1 MTDWTNEQINVFDA
15 SGNVLVYASAGS
27 GKTSVMVKKIV
38 DDVVKGVPVKDIL
51 VVSYTKASA
60 TDMRLKI
67 INALFDVAKDENVKD
82 VDKIREEIDNL
93 PFAEIGTMDSF
104 LSRLIKENFE
114 YLKISPKAQ
123 QMDETES
130 KDMKRRALKK
140 VMNDEYEKQAEDFI
154 RVASRASGIVDDT
167 PLSEIVLRI
176 YDAISINPRPD
187 EFKAMLLSSVTDNP
201 DSVYGKVIL
210 DFYRDLAAETLPFAR
225 RAIDVTSLEGAP
237 VYAAALGHSVET
249 LEELSD
255 MCTANDAKKIIERYV
270 KPNFRGGKPKISDED
285 KALVATARDKT
296 AEIIENLSEKL
307 FVDYTNYNV
316 NDAKEFMRVV
326 MRVVEEFDREYD
338 RLKKRENKIDFADLS
353 KYAVKLL
360 KDESRR
366 EEIRQKFSLV
376 FVDEYQD
383 INPLQEEILLKI
395 TDGNLFMVGDV
406 KQSIY
411 AFRNADSKIFTD
423 KKKSFET
430 GRSQG
435 RALPMTAN
443 FRSEKG
449 VLEFV
454 DRVFSGIMTLTHG
467 GCDYKN
473 ESLFIKD
480 GFTGEMSKNARIM
493 LVKNDPSR
501 EETEISGVYSVMS
514 HERNSSLDEISG
526 YTEGSAVAEEIKKI
540 IGSKYI
546 KCGKDGKS
554 DGTPLEY
561 KDIAVLFRKR
571 GSGSDGFLRALTDN
585 GIPYASDG
593 FIEGAGKRYIKEL
606 SCFIKAV
613 DNSLDDIAFV
623 GFLRSHFGKFS
634 DEDVAK
640 VVKYY
645 KSDFV
650 YDAVKKCA
658 KTSDELS
665 EKCRN
670 ALAFLWDE
678 RKRAAFCGVKD
689 FLYEVVGT
697 TAFDAYV
704 LAGENGKDDMTAVRK
719 FISDGAAYPDL
730 QSFAAAIRNGDD
742 NDFTNPDDESDAVK
756 VLTVHASKGL
766 EFPVVFLARCDTKC
780 SGGVKAG
787 DIVFDRTLGAGI
799 RLFDEETRLKA
810 DSLAY
815 TAINIEAK
823 RREADENIRLLYVA
837 LTRAKN
843 RIYVTGT
850 TKDGIDKKLDF
861 PTPVISSEK
870 FSDLITYAASLD
882 DGLYGL
888 IDFVE
893 PTVENPNEVAK
904 DGLYLSKGDDKT
916 RNALKKVLDFVYPF
930 EKSSRISPKYTVTEI
945 NRLVRDEENEGF
957 TPSMINPSSD
967 NRRTGIAYHAVME
980 NIDFSTSTVS
990 EINYLLKNLVENGV
1004 LQDGDEELVD
1014 ANDILR
1020 CIQSPVIQEGIKGRY
1035 IREKSFMLSLQA
1047 GEVGGDSSDD
1057 ILVQGTIDLAFFGEE
1072 NVIVDFKYS
1081 GLSDEKLAKKYAR
1094 QLKTY
1099 KIAVMKAYDVKV
1111 DKILLYSFKT
1121 GHFID
1126 IK

>member
-1 MTDWTNEQINVFDA
+1 MTKWTNEQINVFDA

-67 INALFDVAKDENVKD
+67 INALFDVAKDENVKN

-167 PLSEIVLRI
+167 PLSEIVLKI

-210 DFYRDLAAETLPFAR
+210 DFYRDLAAETLPFVKR
-225 RAIDVTSLEGAP
+225 TIDVTSLEGAP

-255 MCTANDAKKIIERYV
+255 MRTANDAKKIIERYA

-326 MRVVEEFDREYD
+326 MRVVEEFDKEYE

-430 GRSQG
+430 GKSQG

-443 FRSEKG
+443 FRSENG

-473 ESLFIKD
+473 ESLFLKD
-480 GFTGEMSKNARIM
+480 GFKGEMSKNARIM

-526 YTEGSAVAEEIKKI
+526 YTEGSAVAEEIRKI
-540 IGSKYI
+540 IGSKYV
-546 KCGKDGKS
+546 KS
-554 DGTPLEY
+554 DNSPLEY

-571 GSGSDGFLRALTDN
+571 RSGSDGFLRALTDN

-742 NDFTNPDDESDAVK
+742 DFTNPDDESDAVK

-850 TKDGIDKKLDF
+850 TKDGIDKKLDL

-870 FSDLITYAASLD
+870 FSDLITYAVAMD

-904 DGLYLSKGDDKT
+904 NGLYLSKGDDKT

-1081 GLSDEKLAKKYAR
+1081 GLSDEKLAEKYAR

-1099 KIAVMKAYDVKV
+1099 KIAVMQAYDVKV

>member
-1 MTDWTNEQINVFDA
+1 MTKWTNEQINVFDA

-38 DDVVKGVPVKDIL
+38 DDVVKGVPIKDIL

-67 INALFDVAKDENVKD
+67 INALFDVAKDENVKN

-104 LSRLIKENFE
+104 LGRIIKENFE
-114 YLKISPKAQ
+114 FLKISPKAQ

-167 PLSEIVLRI
+167 PLSEIVLKI

-201 DSVYGKVIL
+201 DSVYGKIIL
-210 DFYRDLAAETLPFAR
+210 DFYRDLAAETLPFVKR
-225 RAIDVTSLEGAP
+225 TIDVTALNDAP
-237 VYAAALGHSVET
+237 VHAAALRYSVET
-249 LEELSD
+249 LEQLSD
-255 MCTANDAKKIIERYV
+255 VRTANDAKKIIERYV

-296 AEIIENLSEKL
+296 AEIIEKLSKKL

-326 MRVVEEFDREYD
+326 MRVVEEFDKEYE

-430 GRSQG
+430 GKARGS
-435 RALPMTAN
+435 ALPMTAN
-443 FRSEKG
+443 FRSENG

-526 YTEGSAVAEEIKKI
+526 YTEGSAVAEEIRKI
-540 IGSKYI
+540 IGSKYV
-546 KCGKDGKS
+546 KS

-623 GFLRSHFGKFS
+623 GFLRSHFAKFS

-658 KTSDELS
+658 EKTDELS
-665 EKCRN
+665 EKCRI

-742 NDFTNPDDESDAVK
+742 DDFTNPDDEADAVK
-756 VLTVHASKGL
+756 ILTVHASKGL
-766 EFPVVFLARCDTKC
+766 EFPVVFLARCDVNW
-780 SGGVKAG
+780 GGGAKAG

-799 RLFDEETRLKA
+799 KLFDEETRLKA

-815 TAINIEAK
+815 TAIKLEAK

-850 TKDGIDKKLDF
+850 TNKALEKKFDF
-861 PTPVISSEK
+861 PTPVISSMK
-870 FSDLITYAASLD
+870 FSDLITFAVAMD

-904 DGLYLSKGDDKT
+904 SGLYLSNGDDKT

-980 NIDFSTSTVS
+980 NIDFSTNTVS

-1072 NVIVDFKYS
+1072 NVIIDFKYS
-1081 GLSDEKLAKKYAR
+1081 GLSDERLAEKYAR

-1099 KIAVMKAYDVKV
+1099 KIAVMQAYNVKV

>member
-1 MTDWTNEQINVFDA
+1 MTKWTNEQINVFDA

-38 DDVVKGVPVKDIL
+38 DDVVKGVPIKDIL

-104 LSRLIKENFE
+104 LGRIIKENFE
-114 YLKISPKAQ
+114 FLKISPKAQ

-210 DFYRDLAAETLPFAR
+210 DFYRDLAAETLPFVKR
-225 RAIDVTSLEGAP
+225 TIDVTALNDAP
-237 VYAAALGHSVET
+237 VHAAALRYSVET
-249 LEELSD
+249 LEQLSD
-255 MCTANDAKKIIERYV
+255 VCTANDAKKIIERYV

-285 KALVATARDKT
+285 KALVTTARDKT
-296 AEIIENLSEKL
+296 AEIIEKLSEKL

-326 MRVVEEFDREYD
+326 MRVVEEFDREYE

-430 GRSQG
+430 GKARGS
-435 RALPMTAN
+435 ALPMTAN
-443 FRSEKG
+443 FRSENG

-480 GFTGEMSKNARIM
+480 GFKGEMSKNARIM

-526 YTEGSAVAEEIKKI
+526 YTEGSAVAEEIRKI
-540 IGSKYI
+540 IGSKYV
-546 KCGKDGKS
+546 KS

-623 GFLRSHFGKFS
+623 GFLRSHFAKFS

-658 KTSDELS
+658 EKTDELS
-665 EKCRN
+665 EKCRI

-719 FISDGAAYPDL
+719 FISDGAAYADL

-742 NDFTNPDDESDAVK
+742 DDCTNPDDEADAVK
-756 VLTVHASKGL
+756 ILTIHASKGL
-766 EFPVVFLARCDTKC
+766 EFPVVFLARCDAGW
-780 SGGVKAG
+780 GGEVKKS

-799 RLFDEETRLKA
+799 KLFDEETRLKA

-815 TAINIEAK
+815 TAIKLEAK

-843 RIYVTGT
+843 RIYVTGMT
-850 TKDGIDKKLDF
+850 NKALEKKFDF
-861 PTPVISSEK
+861 PTPVISSMR
-870 FSDLITYAASLD
+870 FSDLITYAVAMD

-904 DGLYLSKGDDKT
+904 YGLYLSKGDDKT

-980 NIDFSTSTVS
+980 NIDFSTRTVS

-1020 CIQSPVIQEGIKGRY
+1020 CIQSPVIQEGIKGKY

-1072 NVIVDFKYS
+1072 NVIIDFKYS
-1081 GLSDEKLAKKYAR
+1081 GLSDERLAEKYAR

-1099 KIAVMKAYDVKV
+1099 KIAVMQAYDVKV

-1126 IK
+1126 VK

>member
-1 MTDWTNEQINVFDA
+1 MTKWTNEQINVFDA

-104 LSRLIKENFE
+104 LGRIIKENFE
-114 YLKISPKAQ
+114 FLKISPKAQ

-210 DFYRDLAAETLPFAR
+210 DFYRDLAAETLPFVKR
-225 RAIDVTSLEGAP
+225 TIDVTALNDAP
-237 VYAAALGHSVET
+237 VHAAALRYSVET
-249 LEELSD
+249 LEQLSD
-255 MCTANDAKKIIERYV
+255 VCTANDAKKIIERYV

-285 KALVATARDKT
+285 KALVTTARDKT
-296 AEIIENLSEKL
+296 AEIIEKLSEKL

-326 MRVVEEFDREYD
+326 MRVVEEFDREYE

-360 KDESRR
+360 KDEARR

-430 GRSQG
+430 GKARGS
-435 RALPMTAN
+435 ALPMTAN
-443 FRSEKG
+443 FRSENG

-480 GFTGEMSKNARIM
+480 GFKGEMSKNARIM

-526 YTEGSAVAEEIKKI
+526 YTEGSAVAEEIRKI
-540 IGSKYI
+540 IGSKYV
-546 KCGKDGKS
+546 KS

-623 GFLRSHFGKFS
+623 GFLRSHFAKFS

-658 KTSDELS
+658 EKTDELS
-665 EKCRN
+665 EKCRI

-742 NDFTNPDDESDAVK
+742 DDFTNPDDEADAVK
-756 VLTVHASKGL
+756 ILTVHASKGL
-766 EFPVVFLARCDTKC
+766 EFPVVFLARCDVNW
-780 SGGVKAG
+780 GGGAKAG

-799 RLFDEETRLKA
+799 KLFDEETRLKA

-815 TAINIEAK
+815 TAIKLEAK

-850 TKDGIDKKLDF
+850 TNKALEKKFDF
-861 PTPVISSEK
+861 PTPVISSMK
-870 FSDLITYAASLD
+870 FSDLITYAVAMD

-904 DGLYLSKGDDKT
+904 SGLYLSNGDDKT
-916 RNALKKVLDFVYPF
+916 RNTLKKVLDFVYPF

-980 NIDFSTSTVS
+980 NIDFSTRTMS

-1072 NVIVDFKYS
+1072 NVIIDFKYS
-1081 GLSDEKLAKKYAR
+1081 GLSDERLAEKYAR

-1099 KIAVMKAYDVKV
+1099 KIAVMQAYDVKV

>member
-1 MTDWTNEQINVFDA
+1 MTKWTNEQINVFDA

-67 INALFDVAKDENVKD
+67 INALFDVAKDENVKN

-104 LSRLIKENFE
+104 LGRLIKENFE

-123 QMDETES
+123 QMDDTES

-167 PLSEIVLRI
+167 PLSEIVLKI

-187 EFKAMLLSSVTDNP
+187 EFKTMLLSSVTDNP

-210 DFYRDLAAETLPFAR
+210 DFYRDLAAETLPFVKR
-225 RAIDVTSLEGAP
+225 TIDVTSLEGAP

-316 NDAKEFMRVV
+316 NDAKEFMHVV
-326 MRVVEEFDREYD
+326 MRVVEEFDKEYE

-443 FRSEKG
+443 FRSDQG

-454 DRVFSGIMTLTHG
+454 DRIFSGIMTLTHG

-473 ESLFIKD
+473 ESLFLKD
-480 GFTGEMSKNARIM
+480 GFTGEMSENARIM

-526 YTEGSAVAEEIKKI
+526 YTEGSAVAEEIRKI
-540 IGSKYI
+540 IGSKYV
-546 KCGKDGKS
+546 KS
-554 DGTPLEY
+554 DNSPLEY

-665 EKCRN
+665 EKCKN
-670 ALAFLWDE
+670 ALTFLWDE

-861 PTPVISSEK
+861 PTPVISSMR

-904 DGLYLSKGDDKT
+904 NGLYLSKGDDKT
-916 RNALKKVLDFVYPF
+916 RNALKNVLDFVYPF

-1081 GLSDEKLAKKYAR
+1081 GLSDEKLAEKYAR

>member
-1 MTDWTNEQINVFDA
+1 MTKWTNEQKNVFDA

-104 LSRLIKENFE
+104 LGRIIKENFE

-167 PLSEIVLRI
+167 PLSEIVLKI

-187 EFKAMLLSSVTDNP
+187 EFKEMLLSSVTDNP

-210 DFYRDLAAETLPFAR
+210 DFYRDLAAETLPFVKR
-225 RAIDVTSLEGAP
+225 TIDVTALNDAP
-237 VYAAALGHSVET
+237 VHAAALRYSVET
-249 LEELSD
+249 LEQLSD
-255 MCTANDAKKIIERYV
+255 VCTANDAKKIIERYV

-285 KALVATARDKT
+285 KVLVTTARDKT

-326 MRVVEEFDREYD
+326 MRVVEEFDREYE

-430 GRSQG
+430 GKARGS
-435 RALPMTAN
+435 ALPMTAN

-480 GFTGEMSKNARIM
+480 GFSGEMSKNARIM

-546 KCGKDGKS
+546 KS
-554 DGTPLEY
+554 DNSPLEY

-658 KTSDELS
+658 ESNGELS

-742 NDFTNPDDESDAVK
+742 DDFTNPDDEADAVK
-756 VLTVHASKGL
+756 ILTVHASKGL
-766 EFPVVFLARCDTKC
+766 EFPVVFLSRCDVNW
-780 SGGVKAG
+780 GGGAKAG

-799 RLFDEETRLKA
+799 KLFDEETRLKA

-815 TAINIEAK
+815 TAIKLEAK

-843 RIYVTGT
+843 RIYVTGMT
-850 TKDGIDKKLDF
+850 NKALEKKFDF
-861 PTPVISSEK
+861 PTSVISSTR
-870 FSDLITYAASLD
+870 FSDLITYAAAID

-1004 LQDGDEELVD
+1004 LEDGDEELVD

-1057 ILVQGTIDLAFFGEE
+1057 ILVQGTIDLAFFGDE
-1072 NVIVDFKYS
+1072 NVIIDFKYS
-1081 GLSDEKLAKKYAR
+1081 GLSDEKLAEKYAR

>member
-1 MTDWTNEQINVFDA
+1 MTKWTNEQINVFDA

-67 INALFDVAKDENVKD
+67 INALFDVAKDENVKN

-167 PLSEIVLRI
+167 PFSEIVLKI

-187 EFKAMLLSSVTDNP
+187 EFKTMLLSSVTDNP

-210 DFYRDLAAETLPFAR
+210 DFYRDLAAETLPFVK

-255 MCTANDAKKIIERYV
+255 MCTATDAKKIIERYV

-285 KALVATARDKT
+285 KALVATVRDKT

-326 MRVVEEFDREYD
+326 MRVVDEFDREYE

-430 GRSQG
+430 GKAQG
-435 RALPMTAN
+435 SALPMTAN

-473 ESLFIKD
+473 ESLFLKD
-480 GFTGEMSKNARIM
+480 GFKGEMSKNARIM

-526 YTEGSAVAEEIKKI
+526 YTEGSAVSEEINNKI
-540 IGSKYI
+540 IGKKYI
-546 KCGKDGKS
+546 KG

-645 KSDFV
+645 KSNFV

-658 KTSDELS
+658 EKTDELS

-742 NDFTNPDDESDAVK
+742 DDFTNPDDESDAVK

-870 FSDLITYAASLD
+870 FSDLITYAVAMD

-904 DGLYLSKGDDKT
+904 NGLYLSKGDDKT

>member
-1 MTDWTNEQINVFDA
+1 MLSPDEWLRDA
-15 SGNVLVYASAGS
+15 GDDFRNRKYYEAYRLYERTLRGN
-27 GKTSVMVKKIV
+27 
-38 DDVVKGVPVKDIL
+38 
-51 VVSYTKASA
+51 
-60 TDMRLKI
+60 
-67 INALFDVAKDENVKD
+67 NALDFDDLLVK
-82 VDKIREEIDNL
+82 
-93 PFAEIGTMDSF
+93 
-104 LSRLIKENFE
+104 
-114 YLKISPKAQ
+114 
-123 QMDETES
+123 
-130 KDMKRRALKK
+130 
-140 VMNDEYEKQAEDFI
+140 
-154 RVASRASGIVDDT
+154 
-167 PLSEIVLRI
+167 
-176 YDAISINPRPD
+176 
-187 EFKAMLLSSVTDNP
+187 
-201 DSVYGKVIL
+201 
-210 DFYRDLAAETLPFAR
+210 
-225 RAIDVTSLEGAP
+225 
-237 VYAAALGHSVET
+237 T
-249 LEELSD
+249 LEL
-255 MCTANDAKKIIERYV
+255 
-270 KPNFRGGKPKISDED
+270 
-285 KALVATARDKT
+285 L
-296 AEIIENLSEKL
+296 AEQPPVLEYYQNR
-307 FVDYTNYNV
+307 FDYI
-316 NDAKEFMRVV
+316 
-326 MRVVEEFDREYD
+326 
-338 RLKKRENKIDFADLS
+338 L
-353 KYAVKLL
+353 
-360 KDESRR
+360 
-366 EEIRQKFSLV
+366 
-376 FVDEYQD
+376 VDEYQD

-430 GRSQG
+430 GKSQG

-480 GFTGEMSKNARIM
+480 GFTGEMSENARIM

-514 HERNSSLDEISG
+514 HERNSSVDEISG
-526 YTEGSAVAEEIKKI
+526 YTEGSAVAEEIRKI
-540 IGSKYI
+540 IGSKYV
-546 KCGKDGKS
+546 KS

-742 NDFTNPDDESDAVK
+742 DDCTNPDDEADAVK
-756 VLTVHASKGL
+756 ILTVHASKGL
-766 EFPVVFLARCDTKC
+766 EFPVVFLARCDAGW
-780 SGGVKAG
+780 GGKLRQS

-799 RLFDEETRLKA
+799 KLFDEETRLKA

-815 TAINIEAK
+815 TAIKLEAK

-843 RIYVTGT
+843 RIYVTGMT
-850 TKDGIDKKLDF
+850 NKALEKKFDF
-861 PTPVISSEK
+861 PTPVISSMR
-870 FSDLITYAASLD
+870 FSDLITYAVAMD

-904 DGLYLSKGDDKT
+904 NGLYLSKGDDKT

-957 TPSMINPSSD
+957 TPSMIHPSSD

-980 NIDFSTSTVS
+980 NIDFSTNTVS

-1057 ILVQGTIDLAFFGEE
+1057 ILVQGTIDLAFFGGE

>member
-1 MTDWTNEQINVFDA
+1 MTKWTNEQINVFDA

-67 INALFDVAKDENVKD
+67 INALFDVAKDENVKN

-210 DFYRDLAAETLPFAR
+210 DFYRDLAAETLPFVKR
-225 RAIDVTSLEGAP
+225 TSDVTSLEGAP

-285 KALVATARDKT
+285 KVLVATARDKT

-316 NDAKEFMRVV
+316 NDAKEFMHVV
-326 MRVVEEFDREYD
+326 MRVVEEFDREYE

-526 YTEGSAVAEEIKKI
+526 YTEGSAVAEEIRKI
-540 IGSKYI
+540 IGSKYV
-546 KCGKDGKS
+546 KS
-554 DGTPLEY
+554 DNSPLEY
-561 KDIAVLFRKR
+561 KDIAVLFKKR
-571 GSGSDGFLRALTDN
+571 GSGADGFLRALTDN

-658 KTSDELS
+658 KKPDELS

-689 FLYEVVGT
+689 FLYEVIGT

-719 FISDGAAYPDL
+719 YISDGAAYPDL
-730 QSFAAAIRNGDD
+730 QSFAAAIRNGGDD
-742 NDFTNPDDESDAVK
+742 DCTNPDDEADAVK
-756 VLTVHASKGL
+756 ILTVHASKGL

-850 TKDGIDKKLDF
+850 TKNGIDKKLDF

-870 FSDLITYAASLD
+870 FSDLITYAVAMD

-893 PTVENPNEVAK
+893 PTVENSNEVAK
-904 DGLYLSKGDDKT
+904 NGLYLSKGDYKT

-980 NIDFSTSTVS
+980 NIDFSTNTVS

-1081 GLSDEKLAKKYAR
+1081 GLSDEKLAEKYAR

-1099 KIAVMKAYDVKV
+1099 KIAVMKAYNVKV

>member
-1 MTDWTNEQINVFDA
+1 MTKWTNEQINVFDA

-67 INALFDVAKDENVKD
+67 INALFDVAKDENVKN

-237 VYAAALGHSVET
+237 VYAAALRHSVET
-249 LEELSD
+249 LEKLSD
-255 MCTANDAKKIIERYV
+255 MQNSDDAKKIIERYV

-285 KALVATARDKT
+285 KVLVATARDKT

-316 NDAKEFMRVV
+316 DDAKEFMRVV
-326 MRVVEEFDREYD
+326 MRVVEEFDREYE

-360 KDESRR
+360 KDESRA

-480 GFTGEMSKNARIM
+480 GFKGEMSKNARIM

-540 IGSKYI
+540 IGSKYV
-546 KCGKDGKS
+546 KS
-554 DGTPLEY
+554 DNSPLEY

-571 GSGSDGFLRALTDN
+571 GSGADGFLRALTDN

-634 DEDVAK
+634 DEIGRA
-640 VVKYY
+640 
-645 KSDFV
+645 S
-650 YDAVKKCA
+650 
-658 KTSDELS
+658 
-665 EKCRN
+665 CR
-670 ALAFLWDE
+670 E
-678 RKRAAFCGVKD
+678 RV
-689 FLYEVVGT
+689 
-697 TAFDAYV
+697 
-704 LAGENGKDDMTAVRK
+704 
-719 FISDGAAYPDL
+719 
-730 QSFAAAIRNGDD
+730 
-742 NDFTNPDDESDAVK
+742 
-756 VLTVHASKGL
+756 
-766 EFPVVFLARCDTKC
+766 
-780 SGGVKAG
+780 
-787 DIVFDRTLGAGI
+787 
-799 RLFDEETRLKA
+799 
-810 DSLAY
+810 
-815 TAINIEAK
+815 
-823 RREADENIRLLYVA
+823 
-837 LTRAKN
+837 
-843 RIYVTGT
+843 
-850 TKDGIDKKLDF
+850 
-861 PTPVISSEK
+861 
-870 FSDLITYAASLD
+870 
-882 DGLYGL
+882 
-888 IDFVE
+888 
-893 PTVENPNEVAK
+893 
-904 DGLYLSKGDDKT
+904 
-916 RNALKKVLDFVYPF
+916 
-930 EKSSRISPKYTVTEI
+930 
-945 NRLVRDEENEGF
+945 
-957 TPSMINPSSD
+957 
-967 NRRTGIAYHAVME
+967 
-980 NIDFSTSTVS
+980 
-990 EINYLLKNLVENGV
+990 
-1004 LQDGDEELVD
+1004 
-1014 ANDILR
+1014 
-1020 CIQSPVIQEGIKGRY
+1020 
-1035 IREKSFMLSLQA
+1035 
-1047 GEVGGDSSDD
+1047 
-1057 ILVQGTIDLAFFGEE
+1057 
-1072 NVIVDFKYS
+1072 
-1081 GLSDEKLAKKYAR
+1081 
-1094 QLKTY
+1094 
-1099 KIAVMKAYDVKV
+1099 
-1111 DKILLYSFKT
+1111 
-1121 GHFID
+1121 
-1126 IK
+1126 

>member
-1 MTDWTNEQINVFDA
+1 M
-15 SGNVLVYASAGS
+15 
-27 GKTSVMVKKIV
+27 
-38 DDVVKGVPVKDIL
+38 
-51 VVSYTKASA
+51 
-60 TDMRLKI
+60 
-67 INALFDVAKDENVKD
+67 
-82 VDKIREEIDNL
+82 
-93 PFAEIGTMDSF
+93 
-104 LSRLIKENFE
+104 
-114 YLKISPKAQ
+114 
-123 QMDETES
+123 
-130 KDMKRRALKK
+130 
-140 VMNDEYEKQAEDFI
+140 
-154 RVASRASGIVDDT
+154 
-167 PLSEIVLRI
+167 
-176 YDAISINPRPD
+176 
-187 EFKAMLLSSVTDNP
+187 
-201 DSVYGKVIL
+201 
-210 DFYRDLAAETLPFAR
+210 
-225 RAIDVTSLEGAP
+225 
-237 VYAAALGHSVET
+237 
-249 LEELSD
+249 
-255 MCTANDAKKIIERYV
+255 
-270 KPNFRGGKPKISDED
+270 
-285 KALVATARDKT
+285 
-296 AEIIENLSEKL
+296 
-307 FVDYTNYNV
+307 
-316 NDAKEFMRVV
+316 
-326 MRVVEEFDREYD
+326 
-338 RLKKRENKIDFADLS
+338 
-353 KYAVKLL
+353 
-360 KDESRR
+360 
-366 EEIRQKFSLV
+366 
-376 FVDEYQD
+376 
-383 INPLQEEILLKI
+383 
-395 TDGNLFMVGDV
+395 
-406 KQSIY
+406 
-411 AFRNADSKIFTD
+411 
-423 KKKSFET
+423 
-430 GRSQG
+430 
-435 RALPMTAN
+435 
-443 FRSEKG
+443 
-449 VLEFV
+449 
-454 DRVFSGIMTLTHG
+454 
-467 GCDYKN
+467 
-473 ESLFIKD
+473 
-480 GFTGEMSKNARIM
+480 
-493 LVKNDPSR
+493 
-501 EETEISGVYSVMS
+501 
-514 HERNSSLDEISG
+514 
-526 YTEGSAVAEEIKKI
+526 
-540 IGSKYI
+540 
-546 KCGKDGKS
+546 
-554 DGTPLEY
+554 
-561 KDIAVLFRKR
+561 
-571 GSGSDGFLRALTDN
+571 
-585 GIPYASDG
+585 
-593 FIEGAGKRYIKEL
+593 
-606 SCFIKAV
+606 
-613 DNSLDDIAFV
+613 
-623 GFLRSHFGKFS
+623 
-634 DEDVAK
+634 
-640 VVKYY
+640 KYY

-742 NDFTNPDDESDAVK
+742 DDCTNPDDEADAVK
-756 VLTVHASKGL
+756 ILTVHASKGL
-766 EFPVVFLARCDTKC
+766 EFPVVFLARCDAGW
-780 SGGVKAG
+780 GGEVRKS

-799 RLFDEETRLKA
+799 KLFDEETRLKA

-815 TAINIEAK
+815 TAIKLETK

-843 RIYVTGT
+843 RIYVTGMT
-850 TKDGIDKKLDF
+850 NKALEKKFDF
-861 PTPVISSEK
+861 PTPVISSTR
-870 FSDLITYAASLD
+870 FSDLITYAVAMD

-904 DGLYLSKGDDKT
+904 NGLYLSKGDDKT

>member
-1 MTDWTNEQINVFDA
+1 MTKWTNEQINVFDA

-167 PLSEIVLRI
+167 PLSEIVLKI

-225 RAIDVTSLEGAP
+225 RTIDVTSLEGAP

-326 MRVVEEFDREYD
+326 MRVVEEFDKEYE

-473 ESLFIKD
+473 ESLFLKD

-540 IGSKYI
+540 IGKKYI
-546 KCGKDGKS
+546 KGDNS
-554 DGTPLEY
+554 PLEY

-843 RIYVTGT
+843 RIYVTGM

-904 DGLYLSKGDDKT
+904 NGLYLSKGDDKT

-980 NIDFSTSTVS
+980 NIDFSTSIVS

>member
-1 MTDWTNEQINVFDA
+1 MTKWTNEQINVFDA

-67 INALFDVAKDENVKD
+67 INALFDVAKDENVKN

-104 LSRLIKENFE
+104 LGRIIKENFE

-167 PLSEIVLRI
+167 PLSEIVLKI

-210 DFYRDLAAETLPFAR
+210 DFYRDLAAETLPFVK

-249 LEELSD
+249 LEKLSD
-255 MCTANDAKKIIERYV
+255 MQNSDDAKKIIERYV

-326 MRVVEEFDREYD
+326 MRVVEEFDKEYE

-473 ESLFIKD
+473 ESLFLKD
-480 GFTGEMSKNARIM
+480 GFSGEMSKNARIM

-526 YTEGSAVAEEIKKI
+526 YTEGSAVADEIKSI
-540 IGSKYI
+540 IGTKYV
-546 KCGKDGKS
+546 KG

-658 KTSDELS
+658 KKPDELS

-742 NDFTNPDDESDAVK
+742 DDCTNPDDEADAVK
-756 VLTVHASKGL
+756 ILTVHASKGL
-766 EFPVVFLARCDTKC
+766 EFPVVFLARCDAGW
-780 SGGVKAG
+780 GGEVRKN

-799 RLFDEETRLKA
+799 KLFDEETRLKA

-815 TAINIEAK
+815 TAIKLEAK

-843 RIYVTGT
+843 RIYVTGMT
-850 TKDGIDKKLDF
+850 NKALEKKFDF
-861 PTPVISSEK
+861 PTPVISSMR
-870 FSDLITYAASLD
+870 FSDLITYAVAMD

-893 PTVENPNEVAK
+893 PTVENSNKVAK
-904 DGLYLSKGDDKT
+904 NGLYLSKGDDKT

-1081 GLSDEKLAKKYAR
+1081 GLSDEKLAEKYAR

>member
-1 MTDWTNEQINVFDA
+1 MTKWTNEQINVFDA

-104 LSRLIKENFE
+104 LGRIIKENFE

-123 QMDETES
+123 QMDEIES
-130 KDMKRRALKK
+130 KDMKSRALKK

-154 RVASRASGIVDDT
+154 RIASRASGIVDDT
-167 PLSEIVLRI
+167 PLSEIVLKI

-187 EFKAMLLSSVTDNP
+187 EFKEMLLSSVTDNP

-210 DFYRDLAAETLPFAR
+210 DFYRDLAAETLPFVKR
-225 RAIDVTSLEGAP
+225 TIDVTALNDAP
-237 VYAAALGHSVET
+237 VHAAALRYSVET
-249 LEELSD
+249 LEQLSD
-255 MCTANDAKKIIERYV
+255 VCTANDVKKIIERYV
-270 KPNFRGGKPKISDED
+270 KPNFRGGKPKISAED
-285 KALVATARDKT
+285 KELVTTARDKT

-326 MRVVEEFDREYD
+326 MRVVEEFDKEYE

-360 KDESRR
+360 KDESSR

-430 GRSQG
+430 GKARGS
-435 RALPMTAN
+435 ALPMTAN

-473 ESLFIKD
+473 ESLFLKD

-526 YTEGSAVAEEIKKI
+526 YTEGSAVADEIKKI
-540 IGSKYI
+540 IGSKYV
-546 KCGKDGKS
+546 KS
-554 DGTPLEY
+554 DNSPLEY

-658 KTSDELS
+658 ESNGELS

-670 ALAFLWDE
+670 SLKFLWDE

-742 NDFTNPDDESDAVK
+742 NDFTNPDDEADAVK
-756 VLTVHASKGL
+756 ILTVHASKGL
-766 EFPVVFLARCDTKC
+766 EFPVVFLARCDAGW
-780 SGGVKAG
+780 GGGAKAG

-799 RLFDEETRLKA
+799 KLFDEETRLKA

-815 TAINIEAK
+815 TAIKLEAK

-850 TKDGIDKKLDF
+850 TNKALEKKFDF
-861 PTPVISSEK
+861 PTPVISSMK

-1072 NVIVDFKYS
+1072 NVIIDFKYS
-1081 GLSDEKLAKKYAR
+1081 GLSDEKLAEKYAR

-1111 DKILLYSFKT
+1111 DKILLYSFKS

>member
-1 MTDWTNEQINVFDA
+1 MTKWTNEQINVFDA

-104 LSRLIKENFE
+104 LGRLIKENFE

-210 DFYRDLAAETLPFAR
+210 DFYRDLAAETLPFVK

-249 LEELSD
+249 LEKLSD

-326 MRVVEEFDREYD
+326 MRVVEEFDKEYE

-430 GRSQG
+430 GKAQG
-435 RALPMTAN
+435 SALPMTAN

-473 ESLFIKD
+473 ESLFLKD
-480 GFTGEMSKNARIM
+480 GFSGEMSENARIM

-501 EETEISGVYSVMS
+501 DETEISGVYSVMS

-526 YTEGSAVAEEIKKI
+526 YTEGSAVAEEIRKI
-540 IGSKYI
+540 IGSKYV
-546 KCGKDGKS
+546 KS
-554 DGTPLEY
+554 DNSPLEY

-571 GSGSDGFLRALTDN
+571 GSGADGFLRALTDN

-658 KTSDELS
+658 EKPDELS

-904 DGLYLSKGDDKT
+904 NGLYLSKGDDKT

-980 NIDFSTSTVS
+980 NIDFSTNTVS

-1072 NVIVDFKYS
+1072 NVIIDFKYS

>member
-1 MTDWTNEQINVFDA
+1 MTKWTNEQINVFDA

-67 INALFDVAKDENVKD
+67 INALFDVAKDENVKN

-167 PLSEIVLRI
+167 PLSEIVLKI

-187 EFKAMLLSSVTDNP
+187 EFKEMLLSSVTDNP

-210 DFYRDLAAETLPFAR
+210 DFYRDLAAETLPFVKR
-225 RAIDVTSLEGAP
+225 TIDVTSLEGAP

-326 MRVVEEFDREYD
+326 MRVVEEFDKEYE

-443 FRSEKG
+443 FRSDQG

-454 DRVFSGIMTLTHG
+454 DRIFSGIMTLTHG

-473 ESLFIKD
+473 ESLFLKD
-480 GFTGEMSKNARIM
+480 GFTGEMSENARIM

-526 YTEGSAVAEEIKKI
+526 YTEGSAVAEEIRKI
-540 IGSKYI
+540 IGSKYV
-546 KCGKDGKS
+546 KS
-554 DGTPLEY
+554 DNSPLEY

-665 EKCRN
+665 EKCKN
-670 ALAFLWDE
+670 ALTFLWDE

-861 PTPVISSEK
+861 PTPVISSMR

-904 DGLYLSKGDDKT
+904 NGLYLSKGDDKT
-916 RNALKKVLDFVYPF
+916 RNALKNVLDFVYPF

>member
-1 MTDWTNEQINVFDA
+1 MTKWTNEQINVFDA

-67 INALFDVAKDENVKD
+67 INALFDVAKDENVKN

-210 DFYRDLAAETLPFAR
+210 DFYRDLAAETLPFVKR
-225 RAIDVTSLEGAP
+225 TIDVTSLEGAP

-255 MCTANDAKKIIERYV
+255 MCTANDAKKIIAEFV

-285 KALVATARDKT
+285 KVLVATARDKT
-296 AEIIENLSEKL
+296 AEIIDNLSEKL

-326 MRVVEEFDREYD
+326 MRVVEEFDKEYE

-473 ESLFIKD
+473 ESLFLKD

-526 YTEGSAVAEEIKKI
+526 YTEGSAVAEEIRKI
-540 IGSKYI
+540 IGSKYV
-546 KCGKDGKS
+546 KS
-554 DGTPLEY
+554 DNSPLEY

-571 GSGSDGFLRALTDN
+571 GSGADGFLRALTDN

-650 YDAVKKCA
+650 YDAVKKCSE
-658 KTSDELS
+658 KTDELS
-665 EKCRN
+665 EKCRI

-799 RLFDEETRLKA
+799 KLFDEETRLKA

-861 PTPVISSEK
+861 PTPVISSTR
-870 FSDLITYAASLD
+870 FSDLITYAVAMD
-882 DGLYGL
+882 DDLYGL

-893 PTVENPNEVAK
+893 PTLENPNEVAK
-904 DGLYLSKGDDKT
+904 NGLYLSKGDDKT

>member
-140 VMNDEYEKQAEDFI
+140 VMNGEYEKQAEDFI

-187 EFKAMLLSSVTDNP
+187 EFKEMLLSSVTDNP

-225 RAIDVTSLEGAP
+225 RAIDVTSLGGAP
-237 VYAAALGHSVET
+237 DYAAALRYSVEI
-249 LEELSD
+249 LEKLSD
-255 MCTANDAKKIIERYV
+255 MQNSDDAKKIIERYV
-270 KPNFRGGKPKISDED
+270 KPNFSSKKSIITIED
-285 KALVATARDKT
+285 KKLVATARDKT

-326 MRVVEEFDREYD
+326 MRVVEEFDKEYE

-473 ESLFIKD
+473 ESLFLKD

-526 YTEGSAVAEEIKKI
+526 YTEGSAVAEEIRKI
-540 IGSKYI
+540 IGSKYV
-546 KCGKDGKS
+546 KS
-554 DGTPLEY
+554 DNSPLEY

-571 GSGSDGFLRALTDN
+571 RSGSDGFLRALTDN

-742 NDFTNPDDESDAVK
+742 DFTNPDDEADAVK
-756 VLTVHASKGL
+756 ILTVHASKGL

-850 TKDGIDKKLDF
+850 TKDGIDKKLDL

-870 FSDLITYAASLD
+870 FSDLITYAVAMD

-904 DGLYLSKGDDKT
+904 NGLYLSKGDDKT

-1099 KIAVMKAYDVKV
+1099 KIAVMNAYDVKV

>member
-67 INALFDVAKDENVKD
+67 INALFDVAKDENVKN

-104 LSRLIKENFE
+104 LGRIIKENFE
-114 YLKISPKAQ
+114 FLKISPKAQ

-201 DSVYGKVIL
+201 DSVYGKIIL
-210 DFYRDLAAETLPFAR
+210 DFYRDLAAETLPFVKR
-225 RAIDVTSLEGAP
+225 TIDVTALNDAP
-237 VYAAALGHSVET
+237 VHAAALRYSVET
-249 LEELSD
+249 LEQLSD
-255 MCTANDAKKIIERYV
+255 VRTANDAKKIIERYV

-285 KALVATARDKT
+285 KALVAAARDKT

-326 MRVVEEFDREYD
+326 MRVVEEFDREYE

-430 GRSQG
+430 GKARGS
-435 RALPMTAN
+435 ALPMTEN
-443 FRSEKG
+443 FRSENG

-526 YTEGSAVAEEIKKI
+526 YTEGSAVAEEIRKI
-540 IGSKYI
+540 IGSKYV
-546 KCGKDGKS
+546 KS

-623 GFLRSHFGKFS
+623 GFLRSHFAKFS

-658 KTSDELS
+658 EKTDELS
-665 EKCRN
+665 EKCRI

-742 NDFTNPDDESDAVK
+742 DDFTNPDDEADAVK
-756 VLTVHASKGL
+756 ILTVHASKGL
-766 EFPVVFLARCDTKC
+766 EFPVVFLARCDVNW
-780 SGGVKAG
+780 GGGTKAG

-799 RLFDEETRLKA
+799 KLFDEETRLKA

-815 TAINIEAK
+815 TAIKLEAK

-850 TKDGIDKKLDF
+850 TNKALEKKFDF
-861 PTPVISSEK
+861 PTPVISSMK
-870 FSDLITYAASLD
+870 FSDLITFAVAMD

-904 DGLYLSKGDDKT
+904 SGLYLSNGDDKT

-980 NIDFSTSTVS
+980 NIDFSTRTVS

-1035 IREKSFMLSLQA
+1035 IREKSFMLSLHA

-1072 NVIVDFKYS
+1072 NVIIDFKYS
-1081 GLSDEKLAKKYAR
+1081 GLSDERLAEKYAR

-1099 KIAVMKAYDVKV
+1099 KIAVMQAYDVKV

>member
-1 MTDWTNEQINVFDA
+1 MTKWTNEQINVFDA

-67 INALFDVAKDENVKD
+67 INALFDVAKDENVKN

-104 LSRLIKENFE
+104 LGRLIKENFE

-167 PLSEIVLRI
+167 PLSEIVLKI

-210 DFYRDLAAETLPFAR
+210 DFYRDLAAETLPFVK

-270 KPNFRGGKPKISDED
+270 KPNFSSKKSIITIED
-285 KALVATARDKT
+285 KKLVATARDKT

-326 MRVVEEFDREYD
+326 MRVVEEFDREYE

-473 ESLFIKD
+473 ESLFLKD

-526 YTEGSAVAEEIKKI
+526 YTEGSAVAEEIRKI
-540 IGSKYI
+540 IGSKYV
-546 KCGKDGKS
+546 KS
-554 DGTPLEY
+554 DNSPLEY

-571 GSGSDGFLRALTDN
+571 RSGSDGFLRALTDN

-742 NDFTNPDDESDAVK
+742 DDFTNPDDESDAVK

-850 TKDGIDKKLDF
+850 TKDGIDKKLDL

-870 FSDLITYAASLD
+870 FSDLITYAVAMD

-904 DGLYLSKGDDKT
+904 NGLYLSKGDDKT

-980 NIDFSTSTVS
+980 NIDFSISTVS

-1020 CIQSPVIQEGIKGRY
+1020 CIQSPVIQEGVKGRY

-1081 GLSDEKLAKKYAR
+1081 GLSDEKLAEKYAR

-1099 KIAVMKAYDVKV
+1099 KIAVMNAYDVKV

>member
-1 MTDWTNEQINVFDA
+1 MTKWTNEQINVFDA

-38 DDVVKGVPVKDIL
+38 DDVVKGVPVKGIL

-67 INALFDVAKDENVKD
+67 INALFDVAKDENVKN

-104 LSRLIKENFE
+104 LGRIIKENFE
-114 YLKISPKAQ
+114 FLKISPKAQ

-201 DSVYGKVIL
+201 DSVYGKIIL
-210 DFYRDLAAETLPFAR
+210 DFYRDLAAETLPFVKR
-225 RAIDVTSLEGAP
+225 TIDVTALNDAP
-237 VYAAALGHSVET
+237 VHAAALRYSVEI
-249 LEELSD
+249 LEKLSD
-255 MCTANDAKKIIERYV
+255 MQNSDDAKKIIERYV

-285 KALVATARDKT
+285 KALVTTTRDKT
-296 AEIIENLSEKL
+296 AEIIEKLSKKL

-326 MRVVEEFDREYD
+326 MRVVEEFDREYE

-430 GRSQG
+430 GKARGS
-435 RALPMTAN
+435 ALPMTAN
-443 FRSEKG
+443 FRSENG

-526 YTEGSAVAEEIKKI
+526 YTEGSAVAEEIRKI
-540 IGSKYI
+540 IGSKYV
-546 KCGKDGKS
+546 KS

-623 GFLRSHFGKFS
+623 GFLRSHFAKFS

-658 KTSDELS
+658 EKTDELS
-665 EKCRN
+665 EKCRI

-742 NDFTNPDDESDAVK
+742 DDFTNPDDEADAVK
-756 VLTVHASKGL
+756 ILTVHASKGL
-766 EFPVVFLARCDTKC
+766 EFPVVFLARCDVNW
-780 SGGVKAG
+780 GGGTKAG

-799 RLFDEETRLKA
+799 KLFDEETRLKA

-815 TAINIEAK
+815 TAIKLEAK

-850 TKDGIDKKLDF
+850 TNKALEKKFDF
-861 PTPVISSEK
+861 PTPVISSMK
-870 FSDLITYAASLD
+870 FSDLITYAVAMD

-904 DGLYLSKGDDKT
+904 SGLYLSKGDDKI
-916 RNALKKVLDFVYPF
+916 RNELKKVLDFVYPF

-980 NIDFSTSTVS
+980 NIDFSTRTVS

-1072 NVIVDFKYS
+1072 NVIIDFKYS
-1081 GLSDEKLAKKYAR
+1081 GLSDEKLAEKYAR

-1099 KIAVMKAYDVKV
+1099 KIAVMQAYDVKV

>member
-1 MTDWTNEQINVFDA
+1 MTKWTNEQINVFDA

-67 INALFDVAKDENVKD
+67 INALFNVAKDENVKN

-104 LSRLIKENFE
+104 LGRLIKENFE

-210 DFYRDLAAETLPFAR
+210 DFYRDLAAETLPFVKR
-225 RAIDVTSLEGAP
+225 TIDVTSLEGAP

-270 KPNFRGGKPKISDED
+270 KPNFSSKKSIITIED
-285 KALVATARDKT
+285 KKLVATARDKT

-326 MRVVEEFDREYD
+326 MRVVEEFDREYE

-473 ESLFIKD
+473 ESLFLKD

-526 YTEGSAVAEEIKKI
+526 YTEGSAVAEEIRKI
-540 IGSKYI
+540 IGSKYV
-546 KCGKDGKS
+546 KS
-554 DGTPLEY
+554 DNSPLEY

-571 GSGSDGFLRALTDN
+571 RSGSDGFLRALTDN

-742 NDFTNPDDESDAVK
+742 DDFTNPDDESDAVK

-850 TKDGIDKKLDF
+850 TKDGIDKKLDL

-870 FSDLITYAASLD
+870 FSDLITYAVAMD

-904 DGLYLSKGDDKT
+904 NGLYLSKGDDKT

-980 NIDFSTSTVS
+980 NIDFSTNTVS

-1081 GLSDEKLAKKYAR
+1081 GLSDEKLAEKYAR

>member
-1 MTDWTNEQINVFDA
+1 MTKWTNEQINVFDA

-38 DDVVKGVPVKDIL
+38 DDVVKGVPIKDIL

-67 INALFDVAKDENVKD
+67 INALFDVAKDENVKN

-104 LSRLIKENFE
+104 LGRIIKENFE
-114 YLKISPKAQ
+114 FLKISPKAQ

-210 DFYRDLAAETLPFAR
+210 DFYRDLAAETLPFVKR
-225 RAIDVTSLEGAP
+225 TIDVTALNDAP
-237 VYAAALGHSVET
+237 VHAAALRYSVET
-249 LEELSD
+249 LEQLSD
-255 MCTANDAKKIIERYV
+255 VCTANDAKKIIERYV

-285 KALVATARDKT
+285 KALVTTARDKT
-296 AEIIENLSEKL
+296 AEIIEKLSEKL

-326 MRVVEEFDREYD
+326 MRVVEEFDREYE

-430 GRSQG
+430 GKARGS
-435 RALPMTAN
+435 ALPMTAN
-443 FRSEKG
+443 FRSENG

-480 GFTGEMSKNARIM
+480 GFKGEMSKNARIM

-526 YTEGSAVAEEIKKI
+526 YTEGSAVAEEIRKI
-540 IGSKYI
+540 IGSKYV
-546 KCGKDGKS
+546 KS

-561 KDIAVLFRKR
+561 KDIGVLFRKR

-623 GFLRSHFGKFS
+623 GFLRSHFAKFS

-658 KTSDELS
+658 EKTDELS
-665 EKCRN
+665 EKCRI

-742 NDFTNPDDESDAVK
+742 DDFTNPDDEADAVK
-756 VLTVHASKGL
+756 ILTVHASKGL
-766 EFPVVFLARCDTKC
+766 EFPVVFLARCDVNW
-780 SGGVKAG
+780 GGGTKAG

-799 RLFDEETRLKA
+799 KLFDEETRLKA

-815 TAINIEAK
+815 TAIKLEAK

-850 TKDGIDKKLDF
+850 TNKALEKKFDF
-861 PTPVISSEK
+861 PTPVISSMK
-870 FSDLITYAASLD
+870 FSDLITFAVAMD

-904 DGLYLSKGDDKT
+904 SGLYLSNGDDKT

-980 NIDFSTSTVS
+980 SIDFSTRTVS

-1035 IREKSFMLSLQA
+1035 IREKSFMLSLHA

-1072 NVIVDFKYS
+1072 NVIIDFKYS
-1081 GLSDEKLAKKYAR
+1081 GLSDERLAEKYAR

-1099 KIAVMKAYDVKV
+1099 KIAVMQAYDVKV

>member
-1 MTDWTNEQINVFDA
+1 MTKWTNEQINVFDA

-210 DFYRDLAAETLPFAR
+210 DFYRDLAAETLPFVKR
-225 RAIDVTSLEGAP
+225 TIDVTSLEGAP

-285 KALVATARDKT
+285 KELVATARDKT

-326 MRVVEEFDREYD
+326 MRVVEEFDREYE

-430 GRSQG
+430 GKSQG

-473 ESLFIKD
+473 ESLFLKD
-480 GFTGEMSKNARIM
+480 GFSGEMSKNARIM

-526 YTEGSAVAEEIKKI
+526 YTEGSAVAEEIRKI
-540 IGSKYI
+540 IGSKYV
-546 KCGKDGKS
+546 KS
-554 DGTPLEY
+554 DNSPLEY
-561 KDIAVLFRKR
+561 KDIAVLFKKR

-658 KTSDELS
+658 EKPDELS

-678 RKRAAFCGVKD
+678 RRRAAFCGVKD

-742 NDFTNPDDESDAVK
+742 DDCTNSDDEADAVK

-823 RREADENIRLLYVA
+823 RREADESIRLLYVA

-843 RIYVTGT
+843 RIYVTGMT
-850 TKDGIDKKLDF
+850 NKTLEKKFDF

-904 DGLYLSKGDDKT
+904 NGLYLSKGDDKT

-980 NIDFSTSTVS
+980 NIDFSTNTVS

>member
-67 INALFDVAKDENVKD
+67 INALFDVAKDENVKN

-249 LEELSD
+249 LEKLSD
-255 MCTANDAKKIIERYV
+255 MQNSDDAKKIIERYV

-285 KALVATARDKT
+285 KVLVATARDKT

-316 NDAKEFMRVV
+316 DDAKEFMRVV
-326 MRVVEEFDREYD
+326 MRVVEEFDREYE

-435 RALPMTAN
+435 RALPMTVN

-480 GFTGEMSKNARIM
+480 GFKGEMSKNARIM

-526 YTEGSAVAEEIKKI
+526 YTEGSAVAKEIKKI
-540 IGSKYI
+540 IGSKYV
-546 KCGKDGKS
+546 KRDNS
-554 DGTPLEY
+554 PLEY

-571 GSGSDGFLRALTDN
+571 GSGADGFLRALTDN

-658 KTSDELS
+658 EKPDELS

-742 NDFTNPDDESDAVK
+742 DDCTNPDDEADAVK
-756 VLTVHASKGL
+756 ILTVHASKGL
-766 EFPVVFLARCDTKC
+766 EFPVVFLARCDAGW
-780 SGGVKAG
+780 GGEVRKS

-799 RLFDEETRLKA
+799 KLFDEETRLKA

-815 TAINIEAK
+815 TAIKLEAK

-843 RIYVTGT
+843 RIYVTGMT
-850 TKDGIDKKLDF
+850 NKALEKKFDF
-861 PTPVISSEK
+861 PTPVISSMR
-870 FSDLITYAASLD
+870 FSDLITYAAAID
-882 DGLYGL
+882 GGLYGL
-888 IDFVE
+888 FDFVE
-893 PTVENPNEVAK
+893 PTVENPNKVAK

-1081 GLSDEKLAKKYAR
+1081 GLSDEKLAEKYAR

-1099 KIAVMKAYDVKV
+1099 KIAVMQAYDVKV

-1126 IK
+1126 VK

>member
-1 MTDWTNEQINVFDA
+1 M
-15 SGNVLVYASAGS
+15 
-27 GKTSVMVKKIV
+27 
-38 DDVVKGVPVKDIL
+38 KGVPVKDIL

-104 LSRLIKENFE
+104 LGRIIKENFE

-225 RAIDVTSLEGAP
+225 RAIDVTSLEDAP

-255 MCTANDAKKIIERYV
+255 MRTANDAKKIIERYV

-285 KALVATARDKT
+285 KVLVATARDKT

-316 NDAKEFMRVV
+316 DDAKEFMRVV
-326 MRVVEEFDREYD
+326 MRVVEEFDLEYE

-360 KDESRR
+360 KDESRA

-395 TDGNLFMVGDV
+395 TDGNLFMVGDI

-443 FRSEKG
+443 FRSENG

-480 GFTGEMSKNARIM
+480 GFKGEMSKNARIM

-526 YTEGSAVAEEIKKI
+526 YTEGSAVAKEIKKI
-540 IGSKYI
+540 IGSKYV
-546 KCGKDGKS
+546 KRDNS
-554 DGTPLEY
+554 PLEY

-571 GSGSDGFLRALTDN
+571 GSGADGFLRALTDN

-658 KTSDELS
+658 EKPDELS

-719 FISDGAAYPDL
+719 FISDGAAYADL

-742 NDFTNPDDESDAVK
+742 DDCTNPDDEADAVK
-756 VLTVHASKGL
+756 ILTIHASKGL
-766 EFPVVFLARCDTKC
+766 EFPVVFLARCDAGW
-780 SGGVKAG
+780 GGEVRKS

-799 RLFDEETRLKA
+799 KLFDEETRLKA

-815 TAINIEAK
+815 TAIKLEAK

-843 RIYVTGT
+843 RIYVTGMT
-850 TKDGIDKKLDF
+850 NKALEKKFDF
-861 PTPVISSEK
+861 PTPVISSMR
-870 FSDLITYAASLD
+870 FSDLITYAAAI
-882 DGLYGL
+882 DGDLYGL

-904 DGLYLSKGDDKT
+904 YELYLSNGDDKT
-916 RNALKKVLDFVYPF
+916 RNALKNVLDFVYPF
-930 EKSSRISPKYTVTEI
+930 EKSSRIA
-945 NRLVRDEENEGF
+945 R
-957 TPSMINPSSD
+957 
-967 NRRTGIAYHAVME
+967 
-980 NIDFSTSTVS
+980 NI
-990 EINYLLKNLVENGV
+990 
-1004 LQDGDEELVD
+1004 
-1014 ANDILR
+1014 R
-1020 CIQSPVIQEGIKGRY
+1020 
-1035 IREKSFMLSLQA
+1035 
-1047 GEVGGDSSDD
+1047 
-1057 ILVQGTIDLAFFGEE
+1057 
-1072 NVIVDFKYS
+1072 
-1081 GLSDEKLAKKYAR
+1081 
-1094 QLKTY
+1094 
-1099 KIAVMKAYDVKV
+1099 
-1111 DKILLYSFKT
+1111 
-1121 GHFID
+1121 
-1126 IK
+1126 

>member
-225 RAIDVTSLEGAP
+225 RAIDVTSLEDAP

-255 MCTANDAKKIIERYV
+255 MRTANDAKKIIERYV

-285 KALVATARDKT
+285 KVLVATARDKT

-316 NDAKEFMRVV
+316 DDAKEFMRVV
-326 MRVVEEFDREYD
+326 MRVVEEFDREYE

-480 GFTGEMSKNARIM
+480 GFKGEMSKNARIM

-526 YTEGSAVAEEIKKI
+526 YTEGSAVAEEIRKI
-540 IGSKYI
+540 IGSKYV
-546 KCGKDGKS
+546 KNDNL
-554 DGTPLEY
+554 PLEY
-561 KDIAVLFRKR
+561 KDIAVFFRKR
-571 GSGSDGFLRALTDN
+571 GSGADGFLRALTDN

-658 KTSDELS
+658 KKTDELS

-719 FISDGAAYPDL
+719 FISDGAAYADL

-742 NDFTNPDDESDAVK
+742 DDCTNPDDEADAVK
-756 VLTVHASKGL
+756 ILTVHASKGL
-766 EFPVVFLARCDTKC
+766 EFPVVFLARCDAGW
-780 SGGVKAG
+780 GGEVRKS

-799 RLFDEETRLKA
+799 KLFDEETRLKA

-815 TAINIEAK
+815 TAIKLESK

-850 TKDGIDKKLDF
+850 TNKALEKKFDF
-861 PTPVISSEK
+861 PTPVISSMR
-870 FSDLITYAASLD
+870 FSDLITYAVAMD

-893 PTVENPNEVAK
+893 PAVENPNKVAK

-967 NRRTGIAYHAVME
+967 NRRAGIAYHTVME

-1020 CIQSPVIQEGIKGRY
+1020 CIQSPVIQEGIKGKY

-1081 GLSDEKLAKKYAR
+1081 GLSDEKLAEKYAR

-1099 KIAVMKAYDVKV
+1099 KIAVMQAYDVKV

-1126 IK
+1126 VK

>member
-1 MTDWTNEQINVFDA
+1 MTKWTNEQINVFDA

-67 INALFDVAKDENVKD
+67 INALFDVAKDENVKN

-104 LSRLIKENFE
+104 LGRLIKENFE

-123 QMDETES
+123 QMDDTES
-130 KDMKRRALKK
+130 KDMKRRAVKK

-225 RAIDVTSLEGAP
+225 RAIDVTVLEGAP

-326 MRVVEEFDREYD
+326 MRVVEEFDKEYE

-430 GRSQG
+430 GKSQG

-443 FRSEKG
+443 FRSDQG

-473 ESLFIKD
+473 ESLFLKD

-526 YTEGSAVAEEIKKI
+526 YTEGSAVAEKIRKI
-540 IGSKYI
+540 IGSKYV
-546 KCGKDGKS
+546 KS

-658 KTSDELS
+658 EKPDELS

-670 ALAFLWDE
+670 ALAFLWEE

-742 NDFTNPDDESDAVK
+742 DDCTNPDDEADAVK
-756 VLTVHASKGL
+756 ILTVHASKGL
-766 EFPVVFLARCDTKC
+766 EFPVVFLARCDAGW
-780 SGGVKAG
+780 GGEVRKS

-799 RLFDEETRLKA
+799 KLFDEETRLKA

-815 TAINIEAK
+815 TAIKLEAK

-843 RIYVTGT
+843 RIYVTGMT
-850 TKDGIDKKLDF
+850 NKALEKKFDF
-861 PTPVISSEK
+861 PTPVISSTR
-870 FSDLITYAASLD
+870 FSDLITYAAAID
-882 DGLYGL
+882 GGLYGL

-893 PTVENPNEVAK
+893 PTVENPNDVAK
-904 DGLYLSKGDDKT
+904 NGLYLSKGDDKT

-980 NIDFSTSTVS
+980 NIDFSTNTVS

-1081 GLSDEKLAKKYAR
+1081 GLSDEKLAEKYAR

-1121 GHFID
+1121 GHFIG

>member
-1 MTDWTNEQINVFDA
+1 MTKWTNEQKNVFDA

-67 INALFDVAKDENVKD
+67 INALFDVAKDENVKN

-225 RAIDVTSLEGAP
+225 RAIDVTALEGAP

-270 KPNFRGGKPKISDED
+270 KPNFRGGKSIISDED
-285 KALVATARDKT
+285 KALVAAARDKT

-307 FVDYTNYNV
+307 FVNYTNYNV

-326 MRVVEEFDREYD
+326 MRVVEEFDKEYE

-443 FRSEKG
+443 FRSDQG

-493 LVKNDPSR
+493 FVKNDPSR

-540 IGSKYI
+540 IGSKYV
-546 KCGKDGKS
+546 KNDNL
-554 DGTPLEY
+554 PLEY
-561 KDIAVLFRKR
+561 KDIAVLFKKR
-571 GSGSDGFLRALTDN
+571 GSGADGFLRALTDN

-658 KTSDELS
+658 EKPDELS

-742 NDFTNPDDESDAVK
+742 DDCTNPDDEADAVK
-756 VLTVHASKGL
+756 ILTVHASKGL
-766 EFPVVFLARCDTKC
+766 EFPVVFLARCDAGW
-780 SGGVKAG
+780 GGKARQS

-799 RLFDEETRLKA
+799 KLFDEETRLKA

-815 TAINIEAK
+815 TAIKLETK

-843 RIYVTGT
+843 LIYVTGT
-850 TKDGIDKKLDF
+850 TNKALEKKFDF
-861 PTPVISSEK
+861 PTPVISSMR
-870 FSDLITYAASLD
+870 FSDLITYAVAMD

-904 DGLYLSKGDDKT
+904 NGLYLSIGDDKT

-980 NIDFSTSTVS
+980 NIDFSTNTVS

-1072 NVIVDFKYS
+1072 NVIIDFKYS
-1081 GLSDEKLAKKYAR
+1081 GLSDEKLAEKYAR

-1099 KIAVMKAYDVKV
+1099 KIAVMQAYDVKV

>member
-67 INALFDVAKDENVKD
+67 INALFDVAKDENVKN

-210 DFYRDLAAETLPFAR
+210 DFYRDLAAETLPFVKR
-225 RAIDVTSLEGAP
+225 TIDVTSLEGAP

-249 LEELSD
+249 LEKLSD
-255 MCTANDAKKIIERYV
+255 MQNSDDAKKIIERYV

-285 KALVATARDKT
+285 KALVATVRDKT

-326 MRVVEEFDREYD
+326 MRVVEEFDREYE

-430 GRSQG
+430 GMSQG

-473 ESLFIKD
+473 ESLFLKD

-526 YTEGSAVAEEIKKI
+526 YTEGSAVAEEIRKI
-540 IGSKYI
+540 IGSKYV
-546 KCGKDGKS
+546 KS
-554 DGTPLEY
+554 DNSPLEY

-571 GSGSDGFLRALTDN
+571 GSGADGFLRALTDN

-658 KTSDELS
+658 EKPDELS

-730 QSFAAAIRNGDD
+730 QSFVAAIRNGDD
-742 NDFTNPDDESDAVK
+742 NDFTNPDDEADAVK

-799 RLFDEETRLKA
+799 KLFDEETRLKA

-850 TKDGIDKKLDF
+850 TKNGIDKKLDF

-870 FSDLITYAASLD
+870 FSDLITYAVAMD

-893 PTVENPNEVAK
+893 PTVENLNEVAK
-904 DGLYLSKGDDKT
+904 NGLYLSKGDDKT
-916 RNALKKVLDFVYPF
+916 RNALKNVLDFVYPF

-980 NIDFSTSTVS
+980 NIDFSISTVS

>member
-1 MTDWTNEQINVFDA
+1 MTDWTNEQINVFNA

-38 DDVVKGVPVKDIL
+38 NDVVKGVPVKDIL

-67 INALFDVAKDENVKD
+67 INALFDVAKDENVKN

-225 RAIDVTSLEGAP
+225 RAIDVTSLEDAP

-249 LEELSD
+249 LEKLSD
-255 MCTANDAKKIIERYV
+255 MQNSDDAKKIIERYV

-285 KALVATARDKT
+285 KALVAMARDKT

-326 MRVVEEFDREYD
+326 MRVVEEFDREYE

-360 KDESRR
+360 KDESRA

-443 FRSEKG
+443 FRSDQG

-480 GFTGEMSKNARIM
+480 GFKGEMSKNARIM

-526 YTEGSAVAEEIKKI
+526 YTEGSAVAEEIKERI
-540 IGSKYI
+540 IGSKYV
-546 KCGKDGKS
+546 KS
-554 DGTPLEY
+554 DGTPFEY

-571 GSGSDGFLRALTDN
+571 GSGADGFLRALTDN

-658 KTSDELS
+658 KKTDELS

-742 NDFTNPDDESDAVK
+742 DDCTNPDDESDAVK

-870 FSDLITYAASLD
+870 FSDLITYAVAMD

-893 PTVENPNEVAK
+893 PTVENPNKVAK
-904 DGLYLSKGDDKT
+904 DGLYLSKSDDKT

-980 NIDFSTSTVS
+980 NIDFSTNTVS

-1072 NVIVDFKYS
+1072 NVIIDFKYS

-1099 KIAVMKAYDVKV
+1099 KIAVMQAYDVKV

>member
-1 MTDWTNEQINVFDA
+1 MTKWTNEQINVFDA

-67 INALFDVAKDENVKD
+67 INALFDVAKDENVKN

-104 LSRLIKENFE
+104 LGRIIKENFE

-140 VMNDEYEKQAEDFI
+140 VMNDEYEKRAEDFI

-225 RAIDVTSLEGAP
+225 RAIDVTSLEDAP

-255 MCTANDAKKIIERYV
+255 MRTANDAKKIIERYV

-285 KALVATARDKT
+285 KVLVATARDKT

-316 NDAKEFMRVV
+316 DDAKEFMRVV
-326 MRVVEEFDREYD
+326 MRVVEEFDKEYE

-360 KDESRR
+360 KDESRA

-430 GRSQG
+430 GKALGS
-435 RALPMTAN
+435 ALPMTAN

-480 GFTGEMSKNARIM
+480 GFKGEMSENARIM

-526 YTEGSAVAEEIKKI
+526 YTEGSAVAKEINKI
-540 IGSKYI
+540 IGSKYV
-546 KCGKDGKS
+546 KRDNS
-554 DGTPLEY
+554 PLEY

-571 GSGSDGFLRALTDN
+571 GSGADGFLRALTDN

-658 KTSDELS
+658 EKTDELS

-689 FLYEVVGT
+689 FLYEVIGT

-704 LAGENGKDDMTAVRK
+704 LAGENGKDDMTAVRI

-742 NDFTNPDDESDAVK
+742 DDCTNPDDEADAVK
-756 VLTVHASKGL
+756 ILTVHASKGL
-766 EFPVVFLARCDTKC
+766 EFPVVFLARCDAGW
-780 SGGVKAG
+780 GGEVKKS

-799 RLFDEETRLKA
+799 KLFDEETRLKA

-815 TAINIEAK
+815 TAIKLEAK

-843 RIYVTGT
+843 RIYVTGMT
-850 TKDGIDKKLDF
+850 NKALEKKFDF
-861 PTPVISSEK
+861 PTPVISSMR
-870 FSDLITYAASLD
+870 FSDLITYAVAMD

-893 PTVENPNEVAK
+893 PTVENPNKVAK
-904 DGLYLSKGDDKT
+904 DELYLSKGDDKT

-967 NRRTGIAYHAVME
+967 NRRAGIAYHTVME
-980 NIDFSTSTVS
+980 NIDFSTNTVS

-1081 GLSDEKLAKKYAR
+1081 GLSDEKLAEKYAR

-1099 KIAVMKAYDVKV
+1099 KIAVMQAYDVKV

>member
-1 MTDWTNEQINVFDA
+1 MTEWTNEQINVFDA

-123 QMDETES
+123 QMDDTES

-167 PLSEIVLRI
+167 PLSEIVLKI

-326 MRVVEEFDREYD
+326 MRVVDEFDREYE

-353 KYAVKLL
+353 KLAVKLL

-473 ESLFIKD
+473 ESLFLKD

-526 YTEGSAVAEEIKKI
+526 YTEGSAVAEEIRKI
-540 IGSKYI
+540 IGSKYV
-546 KCGKDGKS
+546 KS
-554 DGTPLEY
+554 DNSPLEY

-571 GSGSDGFLRALTDN
+571 GSGADGFLRALTDN

-719 FISDGAAYPDL
+719 FISDVEAYPDL

-766 EFPVVFLARCDTKC
+766 EFPVVFLARCDAGW
-780 SGGVKAG
+780 GGGAKAG

-799 RLFDEETRLKA
+799 KLFDEETRLKA

-815 TAINIEAK
+815 TAIKLEAK

-843 RIYVTGT
+843 RIYVTGMT
-850 TKDGIDKKLDF
+850 NKTLEKKFDF
-861 PTPVISSEK
+861 PTPVISSMR
-870 FSDLITYAASLD
+870 FSDLITYAAAID
-882 DGLYGL
+882 GGLYGL

-904 DGLYLSKGDDKT
+904 NGLYLSKGDDKT
-916 RNALKKVLDFVYPF
+916 RNALKNVLDFVYPF

-980 NIDFSTSTVS
+980 NIDFSTNTVS

>member
-1 MTDWTNEQINVFDA
+1 MTKWTNEQINVFDA

-67 INALFDVAKDENVKD
+67 INALFDVAKDENVKN

-104 LSRLIKENFE
+104 LGRIIKENFE
-114 YLKISPKAQ
+114 FLKISPKAQ

-201 DSVYGKVIL
+201 DSVYGKIIL
-210 DFYRDLAAETLPFAR
+210 DFYRDLAAETLPFVKR
-225 RAIDVTSLEGAP
+225 TIDVTALNDAP
-237 VYAAALGHSVET
+237 VHAAALRYSVET
-249 LEELSD
+249 LEQLSNV
-255 MCTANDAKKIIERYV
+255 CTANDAKKIIERYV

-285 KALVATARDKT
+285 KALVTTARDKT
-296 AEIIENLSEKL
+296 AEIIEKLSEKL

-326 MRVVEEFDREYD
+326 MRVVEEFDREYE

-430 GRSQG
+430 GKARGS
-435 RALPMTAN
+435 ALPMTAN
-443 FRSEKG
+443 FRSENG

-480 GFTGEMSKNARIM
+480 GFKGEMSKNARIM

-526 YTEGSAVAEEIKKI
+526 YTEGSAVAEEIRKI
-540 IGSKYI
+540 IGSKYV
-546 KCGKDGKS
+546 KS

-623 GFLRSHFGKFS
+623 GFLRSHFAKFS

-658 KTSDELS
+658 EKTDELS
-665 EKCRN
+665 EKCRI

-742 NDFTNPDDESDAVK
+742 DDFTNPDDEADAVK
-756 VLTVHASKGL
+756 ILTVHASKGL
-766 EFPVVFLARCDTKC
+766 EFPVVFLARCDVNW
-780 SGGVKAG
+780 GGGAKAG

-799 RLFDEETRLKA
+799 KLFDEETRLKA

-815 TAINIEAK
+815 TAIKLEAK

-850 TKDGIDKKLDF
+850 TNKALEKKFDF
-861 PTPVISSEK
+861 PTPVISSMK
-870 FSDLITYAASLD
+870 FSDLITFAVAMD

-904 DGLYLSKGDDKT
+904 SGLYLSNGDDKT

-980 NIDFSTSTVS
+980 NIDFSTRTVS

-1035 IREKSFMLSLQA
+1035 IREKSFMLSLHA

-1072 NVIVDFKYS
+1072 NVIIDFKYS
-1081 GLSDEKLAKKYAR
+1081 GLSDERLAEKYAR

-1099 KIAVMKAYDVKV
+1099 KIAVMQAYDVKV

>member
-1 MTDWTNEQINVFDA
+1 MTKWTNEQINVFDA

-67 INALFDVAKDENVKD
+67 INALFDVAKDENVKN

-104 LSRLIKENFE
+104 LGRIIKENFE

-167 PLSEIVLRI
+167 PLSEIVLKI

-225 RAIDVTSLEGAP
+225 RAIDVTALEGAP

-326 MRVVEEFDREYD
+326 MRVVEEFDKEYE

-360 KDESRR
+360 KDESRK

-430 GRSQG
+430 GKARGS
-435 RALPMTAN
+435 ALPMTAN

-480 GFTGEMSKNARIM
+480 GFKGEMSKNARIM

-526 YTEGSAVAEEIKKI
+526 YTEGSAVAEEIKRI
-540 IGSKYI
+540 IGSKYV
-546 KCGKDGKS
+546 KS
-554 DGTPLEY
+554 DNSPLEY

-571 GSGSDGFLRALTDN
+571 GSGADGFLRALTDN

-658 KTSDELS
+658 EKPDELS

-670 ALAFLWDE
+670 ALTFLWDE

-742 NDFTNPDDESDAVK
+742 DDFTNPDDEADAVK
-756 VLTVHASKGL
+756 ILTVHASKGL
-766 EFPVVFLARCDTKC
+766 EFPVVFLARCDVNW
-780 SGGVKAG
+780 GGGAKAG

-799 RLFDEETRLKA
+799 KLFDEETRLKA

-815 TAINIEAK
+815 TAIKLEAK

-850 TKDGIDKKLDF
+850 TNKTLEKKFDF

-904 DGLYLSKGDDKT
+904 NGLYLSKGDDKT

-980 NIDFSTSTVS
+980 NIDFSISTVS

>member
-225 RAIDVTSLEGAP
+225 RAIDVTSLEDAP

-255 MCTANDAKKIIERYV
+255 MRTANDAKKIIERYV

-285 KALVATARDKT
+285 KVLVATARDKT

-316 NDAKEFMRVV
+316 DDAKEFMRVV
-326 MRVVEEFDREYD
+326 MRVVEEFDREYE

-480 GFTGEMSKNARIM
+480 GFKGEMSKNARIM

-526 YTEGSAVAEEIKKI
+526 YTEGSAVAEEIRKI
-540 IGSKYI
+540 IGSKYV
-546 KCGKDGKS
+546 KNDNL
-554 DGTPLEY
+554 PLEY

-571 GSGSDGFLRALTDN
+571 GSGADGFLRALTDN

-658 KTSDELS
+658 KKTDELS

-719 FISDGAAYPDL
+719 FISDGAAYADL

-742 NDFTNPDDESDAVK
+742 DDCTNPDDEADAVK
-756 VLTVHASKGL
+756 ILTVHASKGL
-766 EFPVVFLARCDTKC
+766 EFPVVFLARCDAGW
-780 SGGVKAG
+780 GGEVRKS

-799 RLFDEETRLKA
+799 KLFDEETRLKA

-815 TAINIEAK
+815 TAIKLESK

-850 TKDGIDKKLDF
+850 TNKALEKKFDF
-861 PTPVISSEK
+861 PTPVISSMR
-870 FSDLITYAASLD
+870 FSDLITYAVAMD

-893 PTVENPNEVAK
+893 PAVENPNKVAK

-930 EKSSRISPKYTVTEI
+930 EKSSRISTKYTVTEI

-967 NRRTGIAYHAVME
+967 NRRAGIAYHTVME

-1020 CIQSPVIQEGIKGRY
+1020 CIQSPVIQEGIKGKY

-1081 GLSDEKLAKKYAR
+1081 GLSDEKLAEKYAR

-1099 KIAVMKAYDVKV
+1099 KIAVMQAYDVKV

-1126 IK
+1126 VK

>member
-1 MTDWTNEQINVFDA
+1 MTKWTNEQINVFDA

-67 INALFDVAKDENVKD
+67 INALFDVAKDENVKN

-104 LSRLIKENFE
+104 LGRIIKENFE
-114 YLKISPKAQ
+114 FLKISPKAQ

-201 DSVYGKVIL
+201 DSVYGKIIL
-210 DFYRDLAAETLPFAR
+210 DFYRDLAAETLPFVKR
-225 RAIDVTSLEGAP
+225 TIDVTALNDAP
-237 VYAAALGHSVET
+237 VHAAALRYSVET
-249 LEELSD
+249 LEQLSNV
-255 MCTANDAKKIIERYV
+255 CTANDAKKIIERYV

-285 KALVATARDKT
+285 KALVTTARDKT
-296 AEIIENLSEKL
+296 AEIIEKLSEKL

-326 MRVVEEFDREYD
+326 MRVVEEFDREYE

-430 GRSQG
+430 GKARGS
-435 RALPMTAN
+435 ALPMTAN
-443 FRSEKG
+443 FRSENG

-480 GFTGEMSKNARIM
+480 GFKGEMSKNARIM

-526 YTEGSAVAEEIKKI
+526 YTEGSAVAEEIRKI
-540 IGSKYI
+540 IGSKYV
-546 KCGKDGKS
+546 KS

-623 GFLRSHFGKFS
+623 GFLRSHFAKFS

-658 KTSDELS
+658 EKTDELS
-665 EKCRN
+665 EKCRI

-704 LAGENGKDDMTAVRK
+704 LAGEKGKDDMTAVRK

-742 NDFTNPDDESDAVK
+742 DDFTNPDDEADAVK
-756 VLTVHASKGL
+756 ILTVHASKGL
-766 EFPVVFLARCDTKC
+766 EFPVVFLARCDVNW
-780 SGGVKAG
+780 GGGAKAG

-799 RLFDEETRLKA
+799 KLFDEETRLKA

-815 TAINIEAK
+815 TAIKLEAK

-850 TKDGIDKKLDF
+850 TNKALEKKFDF
-861 PTPVISSEK
+861 PTPVISSMK
-870 FSDLITYAASLD
+870 FSDLITFAVAMD

-904 DGLYLSKGDDKT
+904 SGLYLSNGDDKT

-980 NIDFSTSTVS
+980 NIDFSTRTVS

-1035 IREKSFMLSLQA
+1035 IREKSFMLSLHA

-1072 NVIVDFKYS
+1072 NVIIDFKYS
-1081 GLSDEKLAKKYAR
+1081 GLSDERLAEKYAR

-1099 KIAVMKAYDVKV
+1099 KIAVMQAYDVKV